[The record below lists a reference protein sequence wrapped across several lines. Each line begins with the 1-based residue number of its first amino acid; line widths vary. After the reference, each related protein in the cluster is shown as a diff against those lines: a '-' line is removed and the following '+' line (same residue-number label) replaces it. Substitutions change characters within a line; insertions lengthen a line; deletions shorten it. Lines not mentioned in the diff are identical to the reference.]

1 RRDSADL
8 LPGGVE
14 SFGEPHVAV
23 RPRGERADRREGVGE
38 GERGDLAR
46 WRDPADGGGDLE
58 GPRGGPQGAVG
69 ARRGGAGPPGW
80 RGEFRDLA
88 AGRDAPD
95 GVRDRV
101 REPDVAVRAGR
112 DGRRAEAP
120 SEAEWRQ
127 AELGDGRWHPAVFQG
142 LDLGPV
148 PDGLPPAL
156 ASSTEQRP

>member
-1 RRDSADL
+1 S
-8 LPGGVE
+8 
-14 SFGEPHVAV
+14 
-23 RPRGERADRREGVGE
+23 RA
-38 GERGDLAR
+38 
-46 WRDPADGGGDLE
+46 
-58 GPRGGPQGAVG
+58 
-69 ARRGGAGPPGW
+69 RGGAPALGGGAGGPAVGTPGW
-80 RGEFRDLA
+80 PGGPRRDGAGSADGRGEFRDLA

-95 GVRDRV
+95 SVRDRV

-120 SEAEWRQ
+120 PKAEWRQ

-156 ASSTEQRP
+156 ASSTEQ